1 MFVTKT
7 TFDYIMLADLKSSQ
21 TTVQLRSPLNK
32 YQYTYPTPQ
41 IQWTL
46 LPGDT
51 IINDLQCK
59 KRHADM
65 LDATS

>member
-1 MFVTKT
+1 MLVTKT
-7 TFDYIMLADLKSSQ
+7 TFDYIMLADLKGSQ

-46 LPGDT
+46 LSGDT

-59 KRHADM
+59 KRHADTP
-65 LDATS
+65 DATS